1 MATPKVDTFEHDIV
15 AEIKRR
21 EATLSEIAA
30 TTKETAPKVEDAPK
44 KTSILTI
51 TLITLLILSTIGLG
65 AVGYY
70 YFHDSLL
77 PPSAKSVTVSPD
89 DIPKVMADI
98 TKLSPSLGTEIGRFI
113 SKVEKKNNG
122 YILTITNYSSVFAYM
137 TRNEEVFAPELI
149 LALQAN
155 LIFSST
161 VQKGTST
168 QLLAATTTYTSTPR
182 ISTSTK
188 LAPTTLITVAST
200 TKKTVKA
207 TSTKPLT
214 KVSTSTPKIASEAA
228 STVLDLTISSSSL
241 LVSIPSTQTGI
252 RVSDITV
259 ENQNMRVITSSLGI
273 VIYAFVGDS
282 HVLISNSQEGILAL
296 RNAILH

>member
-30 TTKETAPKVEDAPK
+30 TTKETAPKIEDAPK

-77 PPSAKSVTVSPD
+77 PPSAKSVPVSPD
-89 DIPKVMADI
+89 DVPKVMADI
-98 TKLSPSLGTEIGRFI
+98 TRLSPNLGTEIGRFI

-161 VQKGTST
+161 AQKGTST
-168 QLLAATTTYTSTPR
+168 QLLAATTSTPR

-188 LAPTTLITVAST
+188 LASTTLITVAST